1 MILNIAR
8 KELKSLFASPMGWT
22 ILALLMALLGNFYLT
37 GVNKYFEV
45 MSGAVRPAERVGV
58 TIFVGQTVFGI
69 ARYIMLFA
77 VPLLTMRLISEERR
91 NQTLP
96 FLFSAP
102 IS

>member
-45 MSGAVRPAERVGV
+45 MSGAVRPAR
-58 TIFVGQTVFGI
+58 
-69 ARYIMLFA
+69 AC
-77 VPLLTMRLISEERR
+77 PLHL
-91 NQTLP
+91 
-96 FLFSAP
+96 SAH
-102 IS
+102 SDRTG

>member
-45 MSGAVRPAERVGV
+45 MSGAVRP
-58 TIFVGQTVFGI
+58 
-69 ARYIMLFA
+69 
-77 VPLLTMRLISEERR
+77 
-91 NQTLP
+91 
-96 FLFSAP
+96 
-102 IS
+102 